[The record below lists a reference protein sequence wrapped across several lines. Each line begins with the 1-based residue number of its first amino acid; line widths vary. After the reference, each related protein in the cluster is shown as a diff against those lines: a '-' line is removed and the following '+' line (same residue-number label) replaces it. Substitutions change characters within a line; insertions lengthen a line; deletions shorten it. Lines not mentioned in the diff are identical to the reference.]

1 MNMTKKLLLLGF
13 FMFAL
18 NAYAQNINFGL
29 KAGLVF
35 NADKG
40 AITALNGVIDEKGKG
55 SVGFQGGAMVRIKAG
70 GLYVQPELLY
80 TAFKNEF
87 EENGESIDVKKSR
100 LDIPINVG
108 KTFAM
113 GLVQIQTGPVFSL
126 NFEDTIDSDGI
137 NIPDAHERDEIGLG
151 WQIGTGVNIKN
162 LNIDLRYEFGL
173 GKNVSKYITSEFGEF
188 QTENRSNMLNLSVGY
203 FF

>member
-1 MNMTKKLLLLGF
+1 MKKLMLLGIVLMGF
-13 FMFAL
+13 NSF
-18 NAYAQNINFGL
+18 AQNVDFGL

-40 AITALNGVIDEKGKG
+40 AFKAFDGAINEKGKG

-87 EENGESIDVKKSR
+87 EEGGESIDVKKSR
-100 LDIPINVG
+100 LDIPVNVG

-113 GLVQIQTGPVFSL
+113 GLVQVQTGPVFSL
-126 NFEDTIDSDGI
+126 NFEDTVKSNGIDFPDSD
-137 NIPDAHERDEIGLG
+137 ERDQIGLG

-173 GKNVSKYITSEFGEF
+173 GKTVTKYNIAGAGEY
-188 QTENRSNMLNLSVGY
+188 QTENRTNMLNLSVGY

>member
-1 MNMTKKLLLLGF
+1 MKKLMLLGF
-13 FMFAL
+13 SLFAI
-18 NAYAQNINFGL
+18 NSFAQNVDFGL

-40 AITALNGVIDEKGKG
+40 AIKAFNGVIDEKGKG

-87 EENGESIDVKKSR
+87 EEEGQTIDVKKSR
-100 LDIPINVG
+100 LDIPVNVG

-113 GLVQIQTGPVFSL
+113 GLIQVQTGPVFSL
-126 NFEDTIDSDGI
+126 NFEDTIDSDGV
-137 NIPDAHERDEIGLG
+137 NFPDAEERDEIGLG
-151 WQIGTGVNIKN
+151 WQVGTGVNIKG

-173 GKNVSKYITSEFGEF
+173 GKNVTKYVVSEFGEF

>member
-1 MNMTKKLLLLGF
+1 MKKLLLLGVSL
-13 FMFAL
+13 FAI
-18 NAYAQNINFGL
+18 NTFAQTVDFGL

-40 AITALNGVIDEKGKG
+40 AIKAFNEAYEEKGKG

-70 GLYVQPELLY
+70 GIYVQPELLY

-87 EENGESIDVKKSR
+87 DDSGETIDVKKSR
-100 LDIPINVG
+100 LDIPVNIG

-113 GLVQIQTGPVFSL
+113 GLVQVQTGPVFSL
-126 NFEDTIDSDGI
+126 NFEDTIDGGGI
-137 NIPDAHERDEIGLG
+137 NFPDASERDKVGLG
-151 WQIGTGVNIKN
+151 WQIGTGVNLKG

-173 GKNVSKYITSEFGEF
+173 NKNIAKYNIAGVGEF
-188 QTENRSNMLNLSVGY
+188 QTENRSNLLNLSVGY

>member
-1 MNMTKKLLLLGF
+1 MKKLFLLGF
-13 FMFAL
+13 SLFAL

-40 AITALNGVIDEKGKG
+40 VFNAVNETWENKGKG
-55 SVGFQGGAMVRIKAG
+55 SVGFQGGAMLRVKAG
-70 GLYVQPELLY
+70 GLYVQPALLY
-80 TAFKNEF
+80 TSFKNEYK
-87 EENGESIDVKKSR
+87 EEGYDVDVKKSR

-113 GLVQIQTGPVFSL
+113 GLVQVQTGPVFSL

-173 GKNVSKYITSEFGEF
+173 GKNITKYNIAGTGEF
-188 QTENRSNMLNLSVGY
+188 Q
-203 FF
+203 

>member
-1 MNMTKKLLLLGF
+1 MLLGF
-13 FMFAL
+13 SLFAL
-18 NAYAQNINFGL
+18 NSWGQNVDFGL

-40 AITALNGVIDEKGKG
+40 AVKAFNGVIDEKGKG

-70 GLYVQPELLY
+70 GIYVQPELLY
-80 TAFKNEF
+80 TSFKNEF
-87 EENGESIDVKKSR
+87 KENGGNAEITKSR
-100 LDIPINVG
+100 LDLPINVG

-113 GLVQIQTGPVFSL
+113 GLIQVQTGPVFSL
-126 NFEDTIDSDGI
+126 NFEDNIDADGM
-137 NIPDAHERDEIGLG
+137 NFPDADERDEIGLG
-151 WQIGTGVNIKN
+151 WQFGTGVKIKG

-173 GKNVSKYITSEFGEF
+173 NKNITKYNIAGAGEF
-188 QTENRSNMLNLSVGY
+188 QTENRTNMLNLSVGY

>member
-1 MNMTKKLLLLGF
+1 MKKLFLVGF
-13 FMFAL
+13 SLFAM
-18 NAYAQNINFGL
+18 NSFAQNVDFGL

-40 AITALNGVIDEKGKG
+40 LFKTIGETYEEKGKG

-87 EENGESIDVKKSR
+87 EEGGESIDVKKSR
-100 LDIPINVG
+100 LDIPVNVG
-108 KTFAM
+108 TTFAM

-137 NIPDAHERDEIGLG
+137 NFPDPEDRDKIGLG
-151 WQIGTGVNIKN
+151 WQVGTGVNIKN

-173 GKNVSKYITSEFGEF
+173 GKNVTKYVISEFGEF